1 MAETSNIAELAPGVR
16 TAAVTSVGTA
26 AADGLAR
33 GAGVASGATV
43 TSAPVGAAESAA
55 APAQVSVP
63 AAVEGSTDAVAPD
76 QAAPATVANTA
87 SAPTSAPAAIEGSA
101 TDAEPATAS
110 TEFPSLTPQQKSRAL
125 NELFSA
131 TFDSVLRIEEHA
143 LDNRLTAGL
152 TIAEL
157 HTIAAIE
164 VHGRKTMS
172 AIAARLHVTLA
183 TVTTA
188 VNKLEKKGYV
198 ERQRNPEDRRQV
210 LVSLTGKG
218 RRACRV
224 HSMFHEKMVA
234 RALSS
239 MDDAQTDA
247 LASALQHLVDF
258 FNEEDAIA
266 TESLKRRQANSGKR
280 GSAPPPNAA

>member
-1 MAETSNIAELAPGVR
+1 MAETQQHQPSHPADAPGEPAAASSAASSAAAAATGAAPVVSAPEAPAASSR
-16 TAAVTSVGTA
+16 TAKAAPADSTA
-26 AADGLAR
+26 AE
-33 GAGVASGATV
+33 ATV
-43 TSAPVGAAESAA
+43 APASAAAESA
-55 APAQVSVP
+55 
-63 AAVEGSTDAVAPD
+63 G
-76 QAAPATVANTA
+76 
-87 SAPTSAPAAIEGSA
+87 
-101 TDAEPATAS
+101 
-110 TEFPSLTPQQKSRAL
+110 LTPQQKSRAL

-172 AIAARLHVTLA
+172 AIASRLHVTLA

-198 ERQRNPEDRRQV
+198 ERQRNPDDRRQV

-224 HSMFHEKMVA
+224 HDMFHEKMVA

-247 LASALQHLVDF
+247 LTSALQHLVDF

-266 TESLKRRQANSGKR
+266 TESLKQRRSNPGGQQ
-280 GSAPPPNAA
+280 SASPPKAG